1 MPIHV
6 CPPYYSSLMW
16 SCRTPRP
23 SCLLSAGH
31 LAATQ
36 PHDALSPWQQH
47 HGAGRGGQAFKAP
60 QAYHSLPP
68 REPHGGHQ
76 GLLPVR
82 PLQGSPAQDPGLY
95 WGEYG
100 RHGHSHHS
108 EHHDST
114 KDKVQEE
121 EEAKRHLTCAMHC
134 VSMLY
139 ALTTFITF
147 HHLHIMVRLQNCK
160 MWWRQGQWRGTY
172 ANPLTMC
179 VLYYPLSL
187 LPFNRSFS
195 IQYANIFLCS
205 CH

>member
-16 SCRTPRP
+16 SCRTPHP
-23 SCLLSAGH
+23 SCLLSTGH

-47 HGAGRGGQAFKAP
+47 HGAGRGGQTFRAP

-68 REPHGGHQ
+68 WEPHGGHQ

-82 PLQGSPAQDPGLY
+82 PLQGPPAQDPGLY

-100 RHGHSHHS
+100 RHGHSHHL
-108 EHHDST
+108 EHRDST
-114 KDKVQEE
+114 KDQVLEE

-139 ALTTFITF
+139 HPPSNMPTFS
-147 HHLHIMVRLQNCK
+147 
-160 MWWRQGQWRGTY
+160 Y
-172 ANPLTMC
+172 AAVIRSYIHEC
-179 VLYYPLSL
+179 VHCETQYPDKCS
-187 LPFNRSFS
+187 
-195 IQYANIFLCS
+195 AFL
-205 CH
+205 